1 MNAAD
6 EIIRGDDVIDLRS
19 VDIEDRCFHLLALQQ
34 PMASDLRA
42 IITAV
47 KLVGEIE
54 RSGDLVVN
62 ICKASRRLYGRH
74 SFDPKI
80 RGLIT
85 RMSSEAQQLFRRALD
100 AYVEGDAALAAA
112 LDDMDDIL
120 DQLHDDLIQ
129 AIFESHS
136 SGRLDLQAA
145 VQLAVVAR
153 FYERIGDHAVNIAE
167 RVHYMVTGGHPEVRT
182 GTRGRVERAG
192 PRRRGRDAEVFTGEL
207 NFVWVVAVA
216 GVVVALGN
224 CSLLRVPG
232 AAGLC
237 AGRHLGVAA
246 RRGGPGA
253 VAPR

>member
-1 MNAAD
+1 MIEQRKAFHHQLDEVRDDIVVVAAMVIEVLPRGTEALLSSDLNAAD

-129 AIFESHS
+129 AIFESHF

-182 GTRGRVERAG
+182 GPEDESSGPVQDVE
-192 PRRRGRDAEVFTGEL
+192 
-207 NFVWVVAVA
+207 
-216 GVVVALGN
+216 
-224 CSLLRVPG
+224 G
-232 AAGLC
+232 ATQ
-237 AGRHLGVAA
+237 RSSQES
-246 RRGGPGA
+246 
-253 VAPR
+253 

>member
-1 MNAAD
+1 VIEQRKAFHHQLDEVRDDIVVVSALVMEVLPRGTEALLTGDLIGAD

-34 PMASDLRA
+34 PMAGDLRA
-42 IITAV
+42 IITAI

-62 ICKASRRLYGRH
+62 ICKAARRMYGH

-85 RMSSEAQQLFRRALD
+85 RMSAEALQLFRRALD
-100 AYVEGDAALAAA
+100 AYVEGDAPLAAA

-120 DQLHDDLIQ
+120 DQLHGDLIQ

-136 SGRLDLQAA
+136 SGRLDLQTA

-167 RVHYMVTGGHPEVRT
+167 RVHYMVTGGHPVMRT
-182 GTRGRVERAG
+182 DEGD
-192 PRRRGRDAEVFTGEL
+192 DASASGGDVD
-207 NFVWVVAVA
+207 
-216 GVVVALGN
+216 
-224 CSLLRVPG
+224 S
-232 AAGLC
+232 AAQGSSQES
-237 AGRHLGVAA
+237 
-246 RRGGPGA
+246 
-253 VAPR
+253 

>member
-1 MNAAD
+1 VIEQRKAFHQQLDEVRDEVVVVAAMVIEVLPRGTEALLTGDLLAAD

-19 VDIEDRCFHLLALQQ
+19 VDIEDRCFRLLALQQ
-34 PMASDLRA
+34 PMASDLRS

-62 ICKASRRLYGRH
+62 ICKGARRLYGR

-85 RMSSEAQQLFRRALD
+85 RMSDEAQQLFRRALD

-120 DQLHDDLIQ
+120 DQQHDDFIQ

-136 SGRLDLQAA
+136 SGRLDLEAS
-145 VQLAVVAR
+145 VQLAVIGR
-153 FYERIGDHAVNIAE
+153 FYERIGDHAVNIGE
-167 RVHYMVTGGHPEVRT
+167 RVHYMVTGEPPDH
-182 GTRGRVERAG
+182 
-192 PRRRGRDAEVFTGEL
+192 
-207 NFVWVVAVA
+207 
-216 GVVVALGN
+216 
-224 CSLLRVPG
+224 
-232 AAGLC
+232 
-237 AGRHLGVAA
+237 
-246 RRGGPGA
+246 RGGSSADDGLSSSVPEH
-253 VAPR
+253 

>member
-1 MNAAD
+1 MIEQRKAFHHQLDEVRDDIVVVSAMVMEVLPRGTEALLAGDLIAAD

-34 PMASDLRA
+34 PMAGDLRA
-42 IITAV
+42 IITGI

-62 ICKASRRLYGRH
+62 ICKAARRMYGH

-85 RMSSEAQQLFRRALD
+85 RMSAEALQLFRRALD

-167 RVHYMVTGGHPEVRT
+167 RVHYMVTGGHPAMRMDE
-182 GTRGRVERAG
+182 GDDASASAGDVE
-192 PRRRGRDAEVFTGEL
+192 
-207 NFVWVVAVA
+207 
-216 GVVVALGN
+216 
-224 CSLLRVPG
+224 G
-232 AAGLC
+232 APQGSSQES
-237 AGRHLGVAA
+237 
-246 RRGGPGA
+246 
-253 VAPR
+253 